1 MNHYAVQIS
10 GANIINAQDKAKAEQ
25 YLTAMIKEAGLF
37 DCVVFMQEISEA
49 ETSRRIINAHEEF
62 DITWTEGTE

>member
-1 MNHYAVQIS
+1 MKHYALQIS
-10 GANIINAQDKAKAEQ
+10 GANVINAQDKAKAEE
-25 YLTAMIKEAGLF
+25 YLTAMIKEAGLY

-49 ETSRRIINAHEEF
+49 ETIRRGASAHEEF